1 MKNAN
6 LDDLFAQYAVTSQ
19 AEDHELARRYAPII
33 QFDAREPFLPLAAG
47 YTVFKQDGESPYF
60 PCQIEPHKTGQ
71 PEAACAIKYAIW
83 WDWDI
88 QHLYELE
95 HIWVYVDNRGQVVR
109 GDASAHGGHQNMA
122 IDGRLNL
129 TGDRLTLFSEPGKH
143 AFAPIAAW
151 LENGKADTVSNCGA
165 EAGTGG
171 LCTPPVI
178 EGYIHSTAE
187 DDRLIYAYLQTQAFT
202 PSVEFSQIFEG
213 LQDCL
218 VPWSLLFKW
227 IPSRVDWWISELHR
241 LAPFS

>member
-1 MKNAN
+1 MKNSN
-6 LDDLFAQYAVTSQ
+6 LDDLFAQYDAASY

-33 QFDAREPFLPLAAG
+33 RFDAHEPFLPLAAG
-47 YTVFKQDGESPYF
+47 YTLFRHAGASLSF
-60 PCQIEPHKTGQ
+60 PCQIELHKAGHPDATF
-71 PEAACAIKYAIW
+71 AIEYAVW

-95 HIWVYVDNRGQVVR
+95 HIWVYVDNQGQVVR
-109 GDASAHGGHQNMA
+109 GEASAHGSFQDMA

-143 AFAPIAAW
+143 AFAPKVEW

-165 EAGTGG
+165 EAGTAG
-171 LCTPPVI
+171 LCTPPII

-187 DDRLIYAYLQTQAFT
+187 DDCLIYAYLQTQAFM
-202 PSVEFSQIFEG
+202 PSMEFSQIFEG